1 VGHATADGD
10 PAPAASD
17 VPTDDQA
24 GVAAAMFSMLAD
36 PTRLKLL
43 WLLGSEELDVT
54 TLAARART
62 SPTVASQHLAKLRL
76 GGFVVQRTSGRRR
89 LYSADG
95 SHLRALIREALYR
108 ADHEVTG
115 VPDHG

>member
-1 VGHATADGD
+1 MGHAVAGAER
-10 PAPAASD
+10 APADSEAPSEA
-17 VPTDDQA
+17 QA
-24 GVAAAMFSMLAD
+24 QAAASMFALLAD

-54 TLAARART
+54 SLAARART

-76 GGFVVQRTSGRRR
+76 RGLVVQRTSGRRR

-108 ADHEVTG
+108 ADHEVHG